1 MKKVSYFLGNII
13 IMVVSFILY
22 SFVQPLYFYPRKIM
36 QKYHFSINIYMI
48 IVVIITVLVLTL
60 LAYFYRGQLKIKNN
74 WRYNISPHW
83 DLHRL
88 LIAIIGFIL
97 LIGVNIV
104 IPILLGINEHTA
116 SANQMELNE
125 ISKKSGVYFELMVV
139 IVAPFFEEIIFR
151 GMLFNTFFEN
161 ESILNKWLGI
171 ILSGFAFSCA
181 HNALF
186 SKFLFLYWAL
196 GSILAWIYVMTKD
209 LRYSVLVHALYNF
222 LGFI

>member
-1 MKKVSYFLGNII
+1 MKKASYFLGNII
-13 IMVVSFILY
+13 IMVLSLLLY
-22 SFVQPLYFYPRKIM
+22 SIVQPLYFYPQKIM
-36 QKYHFSINIYMI
+36 QKYHFSTNIYII

-60 LAYFYRGQLKIKNN
+60 LFYFYHGQLKRKNN
-74 WRYNISPHW
+74 WKYNASPHW
-83 DLHRL
+83 DVHRL
-88 LIAIIGFIL
+88 LVTIIGFVL

-104 IPILLGINEHTA
+104 IPILLDINGHTT
-116 SANQMELNE
+116 SANQMQLNE
-125 ISKKSGVYFELMVV
+125 ISQKSGIYFELMVV
-139 IVAPFFEEIIFR
+139 IVAPLFEEIIFR

-209 LRYSVLVHALYNF
+209 LRYSVLAHALYNF
-222 LGFI
+222 LSFI